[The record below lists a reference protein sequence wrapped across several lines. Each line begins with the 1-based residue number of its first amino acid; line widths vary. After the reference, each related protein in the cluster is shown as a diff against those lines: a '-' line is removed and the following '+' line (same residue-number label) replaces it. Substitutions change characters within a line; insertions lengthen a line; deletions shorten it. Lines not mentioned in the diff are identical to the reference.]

1 MKKTNKQT
9 NKKQEK
15 RLCRQECQNLKM
27 VTCPWGKKL
36 NFSNLSLNGSG
47 GTCSYFE
54 YVFLWNLFS
63 PHVVVIKL
71 LLFILMQPFSQTKQ
85 NFMFSGFD

>member
-1 MKKTNKQT
+1 MPKPQNADLPL
-9 NKKQEK
+9 EK
-15 RLCRQECQNLKM
+15 ETELI
-27 VTCPWGKKL
+27 
-36 NFSNLSLNGSG
+36 SLNDNG
-47 GTCSYFE
+47 GTCSQFYGMYF
-54 YVFLWNLFS
+54 L